1 LQDSSSPQH
10 SFSYDYLQVQE
21 AFSRRSESAEAKYTR
36 LVQDFLALCI
46 RDYVDFAYPSN
57 RSTLEDWWAYD
68 TAAGFIFGNQRC
80 AIVHPETL
88 IPMNVSDMVPLVSLK
103 NNAVS
108 TLKTKVIL
116 MAKKKKV
123 SHTKPAFTPP
133 SRFTDDNG
141 ESWEI
146 LEDPR
151 ETAAYVNS
159 ETKQIHVS
167 DTTSPK
173 LFIMALLQMAN
184 AELDLNLDPED
195 LDSAGEKL
203 HSVLECNKFFRVR
216 VVANVEMK
224 NE

>member
-1 LQDSSSPQH
+1 
-10 SFSYDYLQVQE
+10 
-21 AFSRRSESAEAKYTR
+21 
-36 LVQDFLALCI
+36 
-46 RDYVDFAYPSN
+46 
-57 RSTLEDWWAYD
+57 
-68 TAAGFIFGNQRC
+68 
-80 AIVHPETL
+80 
-88 IPMNVSDMVPLVSLK
+88 MNVDDMVPLVSL
-103 NNAVS
+103 NRNAVT
-108 TLKTKVIL
+108 TLKTKVIS
-116 MAKKKKV
+116 MAKKKKM

-167 DTTSPK
+167 DTSSPK

-184 AELDLNLDPED
+184 EELDLNIDPED

-203 HSVLECNKFFRVR
+203 HSILECNKFFRVR
-216 VVANVEMK
+216 VVSNVQVKDE
-224 NE
+224 